1 MAVISFCVCTQRIG
15 CNSLGDRKT
24 FIFKADEGSNM
35 EFRQS
40 GDFVFF
46 VSEGGEETFMGL
58 AKNRLVLLLL
68 N

>member
-1 MAVISFCVCTQRIG
+1 
-15 CNSLGDRKT
+15 
-24 FIFKADEGSNM
+24 M

-58 AKNRLVLLLL
+58 KKKKDLDVFEVNPSKDRV
-68 N
+68 

>member
-1 MAVISFCVCTQRIG
+1 
-15 CNSLGDRKT
+15 
-24 FIFKADEGSNM
+24 M

-58 AKNRLVLLLL
+58 KKKSSCFALAELRSRVKIRQRE
-68 N
+68 

>member
-1 MAVISFCVCTQRIG
+1 
-15 CNSLGDRKT
+15 
-24 FIFKADEGSNM
+24 M

-58 AKNRLVLLLL
+58 KKNCLVLLSC
-68 N
+68 

>member
-1 MAVISFCVCTQRIG
+1 
-15 CNSLGDRKT
+15 
-24 FIFKADEGSNM
+24 M

-46 VSEGGEETFMGL
+46 VSEGGVETFMGL
-58 AKNRLVLLLL
+58 KKKLSCFALLL